1 MRQELRTVQG
11 RFCFCWARS
20 QGVGIIVT
28 WSAFITG
35 PGEVSEDRSEA
46 VSLRLCR
53 LNWYYF
59 LTLMWAII
67 TTVTVQSWHD
77 QLTGAASVYQSTTS
91 SSSSWGMNADPV
103 ETEAPKL
110 NGEVKKYKHL
120 YFAELQWD
128 GLAKYNSRNSSSTS
142 SSEFVL
148 IWSDLIQPADE
159 QSQPGAGRSKRKPNR
174 TFELTHI
181 AVLWSYSLCGAIN
194 IWQEKRFLRYFSV
207 IFKYIW
213 Y

>member
-35 PGEVSEDRSEA
+35 PREVSEDRSEA
-46 VSLRLCR
+46 VSLRLCK

-91 SSSSWGMNADPV
+91 SSSSWGMNAKPGPLL
-103 ETEAPKL
+103 ACIML
-110 NGEVKKYKHL
+110 ILWRLRHL
-120 YFAELQWD
+120 SSTVRWRNTNIFISLSCSEMALQNTIP
-128 GLAKYNSRNSSSTS
+128 GIHLLRLARNLSSSD
-142 SSEFVL
+142 L
-148 IWSDLIQPADE
+148 IWSNQRTNRVSLVQEGAKE
-159 QSQPGAGRSKRKPNR
+159 SQTGHLNWPTLQYCGR
-174 TFELTHI
+174 TLY
-181 AVLWSYSLCGAIN
+181 VG
-194 IWQEKRFLRYFSV
+194 Q
-207 IFKYIW
+207 
-213 Y
+213 

>member
-1 MRQELRTVQG
+1 MTSSLELPRFISQQHHHHHLGEWMLSLALILWTVKH
-11 RFCFCWARS
+11 C
-20 QGVGIIVT
+20 
-28 WSAFITG
+28 
-35 PGEVSEDRSEA
+35 
-46 VSLRLCR
+46 
-53 LNWYYF
+53 
-59 LTLMWAII
+59 
-67 TTVTVQSWHD
+67 
-77 QLTGAASVYQSTTS
+77 STTR
-91 SSSSWGMNADPV
+91 
-103 ETEAPKL
+103 L

-194 IWQEKRFLRYFSV
+194 IWQEKHFLRYFSV